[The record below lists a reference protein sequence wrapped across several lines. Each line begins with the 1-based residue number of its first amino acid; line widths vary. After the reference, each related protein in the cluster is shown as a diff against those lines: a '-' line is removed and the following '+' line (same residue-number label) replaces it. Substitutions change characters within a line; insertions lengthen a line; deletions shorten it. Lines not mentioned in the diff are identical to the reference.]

1 MDDLRWINPNN
12 YGMKERILELE
23 NSGGTDN
30 EIIDALKRELA
41 DVVDMGSIKHLTD
54 KEQKRIKKE
63 AKDQSILIYKAIR
76 KINKEEGD
84 LYLNT
89 GDK

>member
-23 NSGGTDN
+23 NSGGTDA
-30 EIIDALKRELA
+30 EIIDALKREDA
-41 DVVDMGSIKHLTD
+41 DIRDIGSIKHLPL

-63 AKDQSILIYKAIR
+63 AKDKSILIYKAIR

>member
-1 MDDLRWINPNN
+1 MDDLRWINPKN

-23 NSGGTDN
+23 NSGGTDQ
-30 EIIDALKRELA
+30 EIIDALKREDA
-41 DVVDMGSIKHLTD
+41 DIRDVGYIRHLTN

-84 LYLNT
+84 LYLKHI
-89 GDK
+89 D